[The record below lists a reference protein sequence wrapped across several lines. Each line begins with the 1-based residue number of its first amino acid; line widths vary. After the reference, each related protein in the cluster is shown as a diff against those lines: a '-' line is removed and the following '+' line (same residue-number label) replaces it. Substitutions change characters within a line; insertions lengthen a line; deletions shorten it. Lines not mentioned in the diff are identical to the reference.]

1 MAKKKTSSSA
11 LPGVFALMTL
21 LLGVLGAVLMY
32 TLELVGFGL
41 QLGDK
46 KSDPAMIVGNEV
58 LFGTKSPRGDLD
70 LLKPTPVA
78 IVSWILLIVG
88 AALALA
94 ALICLLLKSRKLS
107 KIMMLLAGLL
117 LIVGGAM
124 VFAIGSNFASV
135 NLIDTGEFDLFYTT
149 MGIGGWLGGI
159 FGIVGGLL
167 GLGGA
172 IVK

>member
-1 MAKKKTSSSA
+1 MAKKKSSSSA

-21 LLGVLGAVLMY
+21 LLGVLGVVLMY
-32 TLELVGFGL
+32 TLELIGFGL

-46 KSDPAMIVGNEV
+46 KSDAAMIVGKDV
-58 LFGTKSPRGDLD
+58 MFGSKSQYGDLD
-70 LLKPTPVA
+70 LLKPTPMA
-78 IVSWILLIVG
+78 IVSWVLLLAG
-88 AALALA
+88 AALALV
-94 ALICLLLKSRKLS
+94 ALICLLLKVRKLS
-107 KIMMLLAGLL
+107 KLMMLLGGLV

-124 VFAIGSNFASV
+124 VFAIGPNFSSV
-135 NLIDTGEFDLFYTT
+135 NLVDTGEFDLFYTT
-149 MGIGGWLGGI
+149 LGVGGWLGGI

>member
-11 LPGVFALMTL
+11 LPGIFALMTL

-32 TLELVGFGL
+32 TIDLVGYGL

-46 KSDPAMIVGNEV
+46 KSDPVMIVGNEV
-58 LFGTKSPRGDLD
+58 MFGTKSPRGDFD
-70 LLKPTPVA
+70 LLEPTPVA

-88 AALALA
+88 AALALV
-94 ALICLLLKSRKLS
+94 ALICLLLKVRKLS
-107 KIMMLLAGLL
+107 KLMMLLGGLV

-124 VFAIGSNFASV
+124 AFAVCSNFASV
-135 NLIDTGEFDLFYTT
+135 NLVDTGEFKLFYTT
-149 MGIGGWLGGI
+149 LGVGGWLGGI

>member
-11 LPGVFALMTL
+11 LPGIFALMTL

-32 TLELVGFGL
+32 TLDLVGSGL

-46 KSDPAMIVGNEV
+46 KSDPVMIVGNEV
-58 LFGTKSPRGDLD
+58 MFGTKSPRGDFD
-70 LLKPTPVA
+70 LLEPTPVA

-88 AALALA
+88 AALALV
-94 ALICLLLKSRKLS
+94 ALICLLLKVRKLS
-107 KIMMLLAGLL
+107 KLMMLLGGLV

-124 VFAIGSNFASV
+124 VFAIGPNFSSV
-135 NLIDTGEFDLFYTT
+135 NLVDTGDFKLFYTT
-149 MGIGGWLGGI
+149 LGVGGWLGGI